1 MSMHVNLED
10 TLRDASDEEIRN
22 FILATLL
29 ELLELSSL
37 LIEKKESSINGLH

>member
-10 TLRDASDEEIRN
+10 TLRDASDDEIRN

-29 ELLELSSL
+29 ELLELASL
-37 LIEKKESSINGLH
+37 LSEKKKSSINGLH